1 MARTASG
8 RRSISRRHFL
18 ASTAAATAGAALLG
32 RAPAALGQQVRELHV
47 WHTEVEPQTV
57 KTIQDT
63 SIAEFERKHP
73 GFKVRQQ
80 ALGWGDLNT
89 KLLSSLAAGSPPDLT
104 QLNPFMT
111 ASLYVKKLL
120 RPMDELV
127 RAVGEN
133 DIHEATL
140 KLQHFDGKYYGIT
153 HAMGATY
160 FCERRD
166 LREKKGLKPP
176 ETFDDMLKLC
186 AALTEGGRMAFQ
198 MPGEKLYM
206 GFVHPAEWLSSNGGT
221 WVDAKTW
228 RPQFTGKA
236 WLEIL
241 DYLQKLNK
249 FQPAGWSGQKY
260 LDTQAALAT
269 GKIAMSYLSGAR
281 AIGYI
286 EKYAPESMRDPEHF
300 APMLRPRGPSGKV
313 GTTTLD
319 GENWA
324 VFTQS
329 KYPNEA
335 FEFLRLFYKKEH
347 YLAYCHTVPIHLT
360 PIFKSMLGDPAYL
373 ANERI
378 KKWKPWHDTMLTAL
392 QQKRLLPLGFSRPD
406 DNLLPF
412 LAELD
417 GSSIVADMVVEVMVG
432 GKNPKAEA
440 ERAQKRAE
448 ELLTQLGHKRWS

>member
-1 MARTASG
+1 M
-8 RRSISRRHFL
+8 ISRRQFL
-18 ASTAAATAGAALLG
+18 ASSAALTAGTALLA
-32 RAPAALGQQVRELHV
+32 RAPGALGQPVRELQV

-63 SIAEFERKHP
+63 SVAEFEKKFP
-73 GFKVRQQ
+73 GFKIKQQ

-89 KLLSSLAAGSPPDLT
+89 KLLAALAAGSPPDLT
-104 QLNPFMT
+104 HLNPFMT
-111 ASLYVKKLL
+111 ASLYTKNLL
-120 RPMDELV
+120 RPMDELI
-127 RAVGEN
+127 RALGEN

-140 KLQHFDGKYYGIT
+140 KLQYFDGKYYGVT

-186 AALTEGGRMAFQ
+186 AALTEGGRYAFQ

-206 GFVHPAEWLSSNGGT
+206 GFVHPAEWLASNGGT

-228 RPQFTGKA
+228 RPQLNGKSM
-236 WLEIL
+236 LEIL

-249 FQPAGWSGQKY
+249 FQPEGWSGQKY

-269 GKIAMSYLSGAR
+269 GKISMSYLSGAR

-286 EKYAPESMRDPEHF
+286 EKYAPEGMRDPEHF
-300 APMLRPRGPSGKV
+300 MPMLRPKGPSGTI

-335 FEFLRLFYKKEH
+335 MEFLRLFYKKDN
-347 YLAYCHTVPIHLT
+347 YLAYCHSVPIHLT
-360 PIFKSMLGDPAYL
+360 PIFKSMLNDPAYL

-378 KKWKPWHDTMLTAL
+378 KKWKAWHDVMLTAL
-392 QQKRLLPLGFSRPD
+392 RQHRLLPLGFTRPE
-406 DNLLPF
+406 DNVLPF

-417 GSSIVADMVVEVMVG
+417 GSGIVADLVVEVMVSQ
-432 GKNPKAEA
+432 KNPRAEA
-440 ERAQKRAE
+440 DRAQRRAE
-448 ELLTQLGHKRWS
+448 ELLTQLGHKKWS

>member
-1 MARTASG
+1 MVHP
-8 RRSISRRHFL
+8 ISRRHFL
-18 ASTAAATAGAALLG
+18 TGTSAAAGLALLG
-32 RAPAALGQQVRELHV
+32 KAPAALGQQTRELHV

-57 KTIQDT
+57 KTIQET
-63 SIAEFERKHP
+63 SIAEFEKKFP

-89 KLLSSLAAGSPPDLT
+89 RLLAALAAGSPPDLT

-120 RPMDELV
+120 RPMDELI
-127 RAVGEN
+127 RALGEN

-140 KLQHFDGKYYGIT
+140 KLQYFDGKYYGIT
-153 HAMGATY
+153 HSMGATY

-166 LREKKGLKPP
+166 LREQKGIKPP

-186 AALTEGGRMAFQ
+186 AALTEGGRYAVQ
-198 MPGEKLYM
+198 IPGEKLYM
-206 GFVHPAEWLSSNGGT
+206 GFVHPAEWLSSNGGS
-221 WVDAKTW
+221 WVDPKTW
-228 RPQFTGKA
+228 RPQLNSKPM
-236 WLEIL
+236 LEIL
-241 DYLQKLNK
+241 DYLQKLNR

-286 EKYAPESMRDPEHF
+286 EKYAPENMRDPEHF
-300 APMLRPRGPSGKV
+300 SPLLRPRGPSGKI

-335 FEFLRLFYKKEH
+335 FEFLRSFYKKEH
-347 YLAYCHTVPIHLT
+347 YLAYCHSVPIHLT
-360 PIFKSMLGDPAYL
+360 PIFKSMLNDPAYL

-378 KKWKPWHDTMLTAL
+378 RKWKPWHDTMLTAL
-392 QQKRLLPLGFSRPD
+392 KDKRLLPLGFTRPE

-432 GKNPKAEA
+432 QKPPKAEA
-440 ERAQKRAE
+440 DRAQRRAE